1 MDAETILAFLPWI
14 LIFGVFWFIFIR
26 PQRKRQKERDEMLDN
41 LQEGDEIVT
50 IGGIKGKIIELEED
64 SLKIQITPEVEIEM
78 IRSAIGN
85 LANVE
90 QEE

>member
-1 MDAETILAFLPWI
+1 METALAFLPWI

-26 PQRKRQKERDEMLDN
+26 PQRKRQKERDEMLSN
-41 LQEGDEIVT
+41 LQVGDEIVT
-50 IGGIKGKIIELEED
+50 IGGIKGKITKLDED
-64 SLKIQITPEVEIEM
+64 GLRIKITPEVEIEM

-90 QEE
+90 QE